1 MNVQCT
7 HCSTV
12 FRVDPRKVPAGGVRV
27 RCSICRGVFEVA
39 AEGAQAESAAAA
51 APSSAVAAVTPAP
64 QPTPQPAAAADPRP
78 APPPAPSAPPAAG
91 PAFQPVSAPPAA
103 APAAMPA
110 PAPAPAPTPVPA
122 PTPAPVPQPAAAAA
136 PPPAPRPAPAAS
148 PAPAAAP
155 AAPARSPFGAS
166 DPNAKARRL
175 ARALVSDIIT
185 YHPERRDKSLADGT
199 IKKEFMDEIKK
210 SWEEYVAQVGAE
222 TARGTTHFRDAL
234 NEILAKGQS
243 IF

>member
-39 AEGAQAESAAAA
+39 GDGAQAAE
-51 APSSAVAAVTPAP
+51 
-64 QPTPQPAAAADPRP
+64 PAAAAT
-78 APPPAPSAPPAAG
+78 SAAPAAG
-91 PAFQPVSAPPAA
+91 PAFQPVS
-103 APAAMPA
+103 
-110 PAPAPAPTPVPA
+110 TPA
-122 PTPAPVPQPAAAAA
+122 PTPAPAATPA
-136 PPPAPRPAPAAS
+136 PAPRPAPAA
-148 PAPAAAP
+148 PAAST
-155 AAPARSPFGAS
+155 PARSPFGVA

-175 ARALVSDIIT
+175 ARALVSDIVT
-185 YHPERRDKSLADGT
+185 YHPERRDKALADGT
-199 IKKEFMDEIKK
+199 LKREFMEEIKK
-210 SWEEYVAQVGAE
+210 SWEEYVGQVGAE

-243 IF
+243 LF